1 MDNNNEKQITV
12 TEPTVIP
19 IDPSITPPT
28 APKITVAEPTI
39 TPNVQNITSTERS
52 ITPNVQ
58 NITSAEPSIKPS
70 CTPTTTSNKQTIIS
84 TKSEIT
90 PTESISVKLAVTPT
104 EPTITPTESKITMA
118 RPRNIPVE
126 LIITSPRPRITLT
139 EPIKTP
145 IEKVLVIKDHIIR
158 PNQPLFYVKNPKG
171 WFNQFESKILAAD
184 LIEDLP
190 VYYDLLK
197 ELNNHDILCCIL
209 DVFQNMSMVNKYMY
223 FRSHLLKKISEQE
236 RLIELVNDLK
246 LEDKYPSVLLNEMKQ
261 LTDDKLLEQNLQ
273 RLWLQK
279 LPPQVRDIL
288 LLSSDS
294 LSSKSLL
301 ADNIKDLHYSPEA
314 QLSKEAA
321 KQYEHEHGLANSAD
335 DHQTENAQPINNKN
349 SIQKEKKKSCL
360 NSFCKCI

>member
-1 MDNNNEKQITV
+1 
-12 TEPTVIP
+12 
-19 IDPSITPPT
+19 
-28 APKITVAEPTI
+28 
-39 TPNVQNITSTERS
+39 
-52 ITPNVQ
+52 
-58 NITSAEPSIKPS
+58 
-70 CTPTTTSNKQTIIS
+70 
-84 TKSEIT
+84 
-90 PTESISVKLAVTPT
+90 
-104 EPTITPTESKITMA
+104 
-118 RPRNIPVE
+118 
-126 LIITSPRPRITLT
+126 
-139 EPIKTP
+139 
-145 IEKVLVIKDHIIR
+145 
-158 PNQPLFYVKNPKG
+158 VKNPKG

-236 RLIELVNDLK
+236 RLIELVSDLK
-246 LEDKYPSVLLNEMKQ
+246 LEEKYPSVLLNEMKQ
-261 LTDDKLLEQNLQ
+261 LTDNKLLEQNIQ

-279 LPPQVRDIL
+279 LPLQIRDLL

-301 ADNIKDLHYSPEA
+301 ADNIKDLHYSSEA

-321 KQYEHEHGLANSAD
+321 NQYVFNLLSGNMNSKILTNIELIEFIQRYEHEHGLTNSAD
-335 DHQTENAQPINNKN
+335 DHQTENAQAINNTN

>member
-12 TEPTVIP
+12 TEPTIAP
-19 IDPSITPPT
+19 IDTSITPPT
-28 APKITVAEPTI
+28 ITVSEPT
-39 TPNVQNITSTERS
+39 

-58 NITSAEPSIKPS
+58 NITSAEPSITPT
-70 CTPTTTSNKQTIIS
+70 CTPPTTSNKQTIIS
-84 TKSEIT
+84 TKPQT
-90 PTESISVKLAVTPT
+90 KLA
-104 EPTITPTESKITMA
+104 EPRITTA
-118 RPRNIPVE
+118 RPRIIPAE
-126 LIITSPRPRITLT
+126 LIITSPRPKITWT

-145 IEKVLVIKDHIIR
+145 IKEVLVVKDHIIR

-171 WFNQFESKILAAD
+171 WFNQFESKIMAAD
-184 LIEDLP
+184 LVEDLP

-236 RLIELVNDLK
+236 RLIELVSDLN

-279 LPPQVRDIL
+279 LPPQIRDTL

-301 ADNIKDLHYSPEA
+301 ADNIKDLHYLPEV
-314 QLSKEAA
+314 QISKEASY
-321 KQYEHEHGLANSAD
+321 QYV
-335 DHQTENAQPINNKN
+335 IN
-349 SIQKEKKKSCL
+349 
-360 NSFCKCI
+360 